1 MERSLLNE
9 ITDKRLGAYL
19 RHQKTKPRYW
29 PSIFPLDFSDELNW
43 ETLTAEAGGTIVAD
57 VVSYDSSAPE
67 KSRKTIG
74 KASGEIAKVTVKR
87 TMREKDFLTY
97 NRLKK
102 GIQTDEV
109 KKKILDLVY
118 NDVDFV
124 VDAVNGRHESIALQI
139 ASTGQVSLNKKNNN
153 GLITETAISMGVPTA
168 NKLTVSKLLTNAEF
182 DFFAE
187 VRKVVKLSKKTGKVK
202 YMWIDE
208 DTFEVIMETPKVRAS
223 YGLDYYKT
231 KQDYEGTIDLDMMN
245 AYLRKKRLP
254 EIILVED
261 SELIFEDDDHAR
273 TELPAWEKGYI
284 TFTIDK
290 KFGRTQHGPIA
301 EEQAET
307 VKKYAVQAKKGH
319 VLVTKWSDVD
329 PVVERTKG
337 EGHFWPIIDDPGRF
351 YFLNTNSTTKFIEV
365 AVNPNTEQDEIV

>member
-231 KQDYEGTIDLDMMN
+231 KQDYEGTID
-245 AYLRKKRLP
+245 
-254 EIILVED
+254 
-261 SELIFEDDDHAR
+261 
-273 TELPAWEKGYI
+273 
-284 TFTIDK
+284 
-290 KFGRTQHGPIA
+290 
-301 EEQAET
+301 
-307 VKKYAVQAKKGH
+307 
-319 VLVTKWSDVD
+319 
-329 PVVERTKG
+329 
-337 EGHFWPIIDDPGRF
+337 
-351 YFLNTNSTTKFIEV
+351 
-365 AVNPNTEQDEIV
+365 

>member
-9 ITDKRLGAYL
+9 LSDKRLGAYL
-19 RHQKTKPRYW
+19 KASKTVPRYW
-29 PSIFPLDFSDELNW
+29 PSIFPLDYSDELNW
-43 ETLTAEAGGTIVAD
+43 EALTAEGGGTIVAD
-57 VVSYDSSAPE
+57 VVSYDSAAPE
-67 KSRKTIG
+67 KGRKTIG
-74 KASGEIAKVTVKR
+74 KASGEIAKTTVKR
-87 TMREKDFLTY
+87 SMREKDLLKY
-97 NRLKK
+97 NRLKRAV
-102 GIQTDEV
+102 QTDDV

-124 VDAVNGRHESIALQI
+124 VDAVNGRHESLALQI
-139 ASTGQVSLNKKNNN
+139 ASTAQVTLNKKNNN
-153 GLITETAISMGVPTA
+153 GIITETAITVGVPST
-168 NKLTVSKLLTNAEF
+168 NKKCVSKLLSNADF

-187 VRKVVKLSKKTGKVK
+187 VREIVKLSKKTGKVR

-231 KQDYEGTIDLDMMN
+231 KQDYEGTIDIDMMN

-261 SELIFEDDDHAR
+261 SELIFEDDDHVR

-284 TFTIDK
+284 TFSIEK

-301 EEQAET
+301 EEEADT

-319 VLVTKWSDVD
+319 ILVTKWSDVD
-329 PVVERTKG
+329 PVVEKTKG
-337 EGHFWPIIDDPGRF
+337 EGHFWPVIDDPGCF
-351 YFLNTNSTTKFIEV
+351 YFLNTNSTTKFI
-365 AVNPNTEQDEIV
+365 